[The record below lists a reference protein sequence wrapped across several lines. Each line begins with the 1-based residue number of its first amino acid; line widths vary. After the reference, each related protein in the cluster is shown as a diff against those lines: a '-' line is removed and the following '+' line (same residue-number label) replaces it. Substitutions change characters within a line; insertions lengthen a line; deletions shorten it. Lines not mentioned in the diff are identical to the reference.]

1 MQNAESADENTSE
14 ESKMQVGFDINNKIV
29 HVNIKTPLNIMSK
42 EDYEAEYGEKC
53 VVRELSLIHISEPTR
68 PY

>member
-53 VVRELSLIHISEPTR
+53 FVREMRFYEVI
-68 PY
+68 